1 MSAAQKWILE
11 KVTHRWC
18 DCNVSCE
25 QVHVA
30 FPQPT
35 MIEPLTVMAAILQGK
50 EVPKTFLQAIH
61 EFCRENKIE
70 YRVDDLSRMYNFKR
84 RYQST

>member
-1 MSAAQKWILE
+1 MSDEQKWILE
-11 KVTHRWC
+11 KVTNRWC
-18 DCNVSCE
+18 DCIVSPE

-30 FPQPT
+30 FPQPAI
-35 MIEPLTVMAAILQGK
+35 IEPLTIMAAIFQGK
-50 EVPKTFLQAIH
+50 EIPKSFLQAIH
-61 EFCRENKIE
+61 EFCQENKIE